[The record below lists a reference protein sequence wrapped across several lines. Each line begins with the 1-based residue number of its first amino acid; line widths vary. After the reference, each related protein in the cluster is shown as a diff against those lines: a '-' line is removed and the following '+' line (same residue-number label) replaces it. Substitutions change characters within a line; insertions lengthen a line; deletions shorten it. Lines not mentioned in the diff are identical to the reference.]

1 MSFQD
6 ELNRVS
12 RTKEDAEASK
22 NNKEYR
28 LGAKCGES
36 DYQIIKKELSA
47 MANNG
52 DYESYNGRRHINFYY
67 ETDFARWD
75 FKLNISSVFVN
86 KTPFNPGGSR
96 ADQASYMLINKP
108 HFDGYIDTLQELAK
122 ADNIMIQAVGYYKN
136 RSKNIQVF
144 PLIGGSITGFLL
156 LECDF
161 SVRIRCSVEF

>member
-52 DYESYNGRRHINFYY
+52 DYESYNGRRHI
-67 ETDFARWD
+67 
-75 FKLNISSVFVN
+75 
-86 KTPFNPGGSR
+86 
-96 ADQASYMLINKP
+96 
-108 HFDGYIDTLQELAK
+108 
-122 ADNIMIQAVGYYKN
+122 
-136 RSKNIQVF
+136 
-144 PLIGGSITGFLL
+144 
-156 LECDF
+156 
-161 SVRIRCSVEF
+161 

>member
-12 RTKEDAEASK
+12 KTKEEAEASK
-22 NNKEYR
+22 YNKEYR
-28 LGAKCGES
+28 LGAKYGEA

-52 DYESYNGRRHINFYY
+52 DYESYNGKRHITFYY
-67 ETDFARWD
+67 ETDSVRWD
-75 FKLNISSVFVN
+75 FKLNISPVFIN
-86 KTPFNPGGSR
+86 KTLFNPGGSR
-96 ADQASYMLINKP
+96 ADQASYLLINKP
-108 HFDGYIDTLQELAK
+108 HFEGYIDKLQELSK
-122 ADNIMIQAVGYYKN
+122 ADNIVIQAVGYYKN